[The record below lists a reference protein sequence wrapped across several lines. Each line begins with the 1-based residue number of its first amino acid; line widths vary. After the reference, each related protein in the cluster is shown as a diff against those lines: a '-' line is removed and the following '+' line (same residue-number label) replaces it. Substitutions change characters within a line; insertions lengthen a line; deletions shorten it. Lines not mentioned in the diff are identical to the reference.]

1 MDSVAAVGSVPAASP
16 RPYSQES
23 GSLWPA
29 ICRGSATLLLLSL
42 GSFLFIDH
50 PLAGYLKAH
59 RYKGELSNL
68 FQAAEHFGTPY
79 GAALILITMWIV
91 LPETRRRISRTAAGA
106 IAAGLTANIGKLL
119 VTRLRPD
126 TFDFAQPIQA
136 SITGFL
142 KFGQGGSRHQSFPSA
157 HTAFAFAFA
166 VMLGD
171 LFPKG
176 RVWFLC
182 IAVLVAL
189 QRVFATAHYPSDILA
204 GAAVGWMI
212 AWIFIGPSVIS
223 RFYDRMEERYFPR
236 SSEQPSTPS
245 SSPIR

>member
-1 MDSVAAVGSVPAASP
+1 MDSAAAAGAVPVALPHP
-16 RPYSQES
+16 RAHETGP
-23 GSLWPA
+23 LWPRFGWGLA
-29 ICRGSATLLLLSL
+29 ALLLSL
-42 GSFLFIDH
+42 VSFLFVDH
-50 PLAGYLKAH
+50 ALAGYLKAH

-68 FQAAEHFGTPY
+68 LQAAEHFGTPY
-79 GAALILITMWIV
+79 GAALILITLWIV

-106 IAAGLTANIGKLL
+106 IAAGLVADIGKLL

-171 LFPKG
+171 LFPRG

-182 IAVLVAL
+182 IAALVAL
-189 QRVFATAHYPSDILA
+189 QRVFATAHYPSDVFA
-204 GAAVGWMI
+204 GAAVGWI
-212 AWIFIGPSVIS
+212 VASIFLGPSALS

-236 SSEQPSTPS
+236 SSEHSVTTSYSTP
-245 SSPIR
+245 R